1 MRNGIYLLGVLALL
15 FSALEIRA
23 MPIDFGMA
31 RDFNA
36 FVLGDMNAQNSDV
49 EGRLAVAGNLALR
62 DYSVGMQL
70 SNSNGTRDD
79 LVVGGQTDF
88 KNGRIYNGNARS
100 NDTTNPF
107 DNSVGFYSNDPKT
120 PNGSFIPGN
129 PIDFQAAANHL
140 SGLSSA
146 LSGLSQSGSKTLNQY
161 GELFLSGSAGLNVF
175 TLTDG
180 ELANVSAFYIDA
192 PSNANVVVNVS
203 GQSVELSNFGFFRN
217 GVRIPD
223 NNGAIRH
230 DGSQTQ
236 GVLFNFFDALNLD
249 IFAIGVKASVLAPQA
264 LVNFYDSHIDGQ
276 LIAGS
281 FRGGSSQDLS
291 GQINDYRFKNVA
303 EPGALVLIIGFL
315 LTTALLRKRRI
326 LAVPNAV

>member
-1 MRNGIYLLGVLALL
+1 MRSGIYLLSVLALS
-15 FSALEIRA
+15 FSAIELQA

-36 FVLGDMNAQNSDV
+36 FVLGDIRAQNSDV
-49 EGRLAVAGNLALR
+49 EGRLAVAGNVALR

-79 LVVGGQTDF
+79 LVVGGQIDF

-100 NDTTNPF
+100 SDTTNPF
-107 DNSVGFYSNDPKT
+107 DNSVGFYSNDPNT

-129 PIDFQAAANHL
+129 PIDFNAAAIHL
-140 SGLSSA
+140 SGLSSG

-175 TLTDG
+175 TLTDS

-192 PSNANVVVNVS
+192 PSNANVIVNVS
-203 GQSVELSNFGFFRN
+203 GQSAELSNFGFFRN
-217 GVRIPD
+217 GARVPD
-223 NNGAIRH
+223 NNGPFRH

-236 GVLFNFFDALNLD
+236 GVLFNFFEAINLD

-264 LVNFYDSHIDGQ
+264 LVNFYDGHIDGQ

-281 FRGGSSQDLS
+281 FRGGDTQDLS
-291 GQINDYRFKNVA
+291 GQINDYQFKNVP
-303 EPGALVLIIGFL
+303 EPAAVWLIIGVFL
-315 LTTALLRKRRI
+315 VIQLLRRRRVPMI
-326 LAVPNAV
+326 PDAV